1 MSSNGQASTKAH
13 PRPDWD
19 IARAKQY
26 HRVRRYWALGE
37 TALSLAGLSWFA
49 LSKRSLRLR
58 RALERRLPDE
68 RLVTPGYLASTAAL
82 SSLASLPLDAVR
94 DLGIERAFGL
104 TKQSA
109 GSWLADR
116 LKALA
121 LNLAIGVPLGTGA
134 MAVVRRR
141 PSDWWLILASA
152 TVPITIVFSRLAPVL
167 ILPLFNKFERLDD
180 PEILA
185 RIERL
190 AERAGLEIAA
200 VYRMDMSR
208 QTEKPNA
215 FFTGLGKSK
224 RIVLGD
230 TLLDRFPPDEV
241 EGVVAHEAAH
251 QIRGDLWR
259 LIALGS
265 VLGYGAAYLVNR
277 LAPEAIRRTS
287 PYTGVDSIGDVAA
300 VPVVALVSS
309 GVGWLLA
316 PIGAAASRAIER
328 RADRLALALTG
339 KGNAYASALRRLAGL
354 SLADPHPPAFV
365 RLFAATHPPIM
376 ERIAEAEKYAAVSAN
391 T

>member
-121 LNLAIGVPLGTGA
+121 LNLAIGVPLG
-134 MAVVRRR
+134 
-141 PSDWWLILASA
+141 
-152 TVPITIVFSRLAPVL
+152 
-167 ILPLFNKFERLDD
+167 
-180 PEILA
+180 
-185 RIERL
+185 
-190 AERAGLEIAA
+190 
-200 VYRMDMSR
+200 
-208 QTEKPNA
+208 
-215 FFTGLGKSK
+215 
-224 RIVLGD
+224 
-230 TLLDRFPPDEV
+230 
-241 EGVVAHEAAH
+241 
-251 QIRGDLWR
+251 
-259 LIALGS
+259 
-265 VLGYGAAYLVNR
+265 
-277 LAPEAIRRTS
+277 
-287 PYTGVDSIGDVAA
+287 
-300 VPVVALVSS
+300 
-309 GVGWLLA
+309 
-316 PIGAAASRAIER
+316 
-328 RADRLALALTG
+328 
-339 KGNAYASALRRLAGL
+339 
-354 SLADPHPPAFV
+354 
-365 RLFAATHPPIM
+365 
-376 ERIAEAEKYAAVSAN
+376 
-391 T
+391 